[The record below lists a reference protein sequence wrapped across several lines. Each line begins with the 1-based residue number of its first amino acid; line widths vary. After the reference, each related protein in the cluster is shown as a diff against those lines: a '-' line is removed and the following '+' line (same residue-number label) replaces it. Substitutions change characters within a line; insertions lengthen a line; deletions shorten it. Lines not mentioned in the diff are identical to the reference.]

1 MKTSCLLCS
10 SLLAFLMLASCGTDK
25 GHTYYLDATAG
36 NDTNS
41 GTSAEEAWQ
50 SLDKVKQLTLNAG
63 DKLLLKR
70 GETFHGQ
77 LEITGKGTATD
88 RIVIDAYGEGEKNP
102 CIMGHDT
109 SRYAARVYNSDYV
122 TIQNLEI
129 VNTGK
134 ERMAGRSGLKIECRD
149 YGTSHSI
156 RVNGITVRDVNGSL
170 VKAEGGG
177 CGILIVN
184 GGKQV
189 PSRFDSLT
197 IENCH
202 ILRCARNAMIWGAYS
217 DRRNWYPSLHTIVRG
232 NLIEEVPGD
241 GIVPIGCD
249 STLIE
254 YNVMRNCPDI
264 LPPTEAAAGIWPWSC
279 DNTLIQFND
288 VSGHKAP
295 WDAQA
300 YDCDYNCT
308 NTVIQYNYSHDN
320 YGGLVLICNAGSQTD
335 YSIGNIG
342 SIVRY
347 NISIGDGIRPKETRA
362 GMFSPGIHIGGPTKN
377 TLVEHNILHANVK
390 PAKNIDRTMITSDSW
405 DGYADSTVF
414 RKNLFYT
421 AEQSRFDMTKSTNN
435 HFEGNWYLGRY
446 DRLPAD
452 AQKRTTSACYEKQI
466 LAVDPQGYAGL
477 RKLMNE
483 KMVGDSLHY
492 FVNPVAIEAFFKELE
507 KE

>member
-1 MKTSCLLCS
+1 MKTSGWLS
-10 SLLAFLMLASCGTDK
+10 SFLFIFLMLVSCGTDR
-25 GHTYYLDATAG
+25 GRTYYIDATAG
-36 NDTNS
+36 NDANS
-41 GTSAEEAWQ
+41 GTSAEDAWQ
-50 SLDKVKQLTLNAG
+50 SLDKVRQLTFKAG

-77 LEITGKGTATD
+77 LEITGKGTPTD
-88 RIVIDAYGEGEKNP
+88 RIVIDAYGMGDKKP
-102 CIMGHDT
+102 CIVGYDT
-109 SRYAARVYNSDYV
+109 SRYAARIYNSDYV

-129 VNTGK
+129 VNMGK
-134 ERMAGRSGLKIECRD
+134 ERMAGRSGLKIECQD
-149 YGTSHSI
+149 YGISHNI
-156 RVNGITVRDVNGSL
+156 RVNAVTVRDVNGSL

-177 CGILIVN
+177 CGILVVN
-184 GGKQV
+184 GGQKV

-217 DRRNWYPSLHTIVRG
+217 DRRSWYPSLHTVVRG

-295 WDAQA
+295 WDAQG

-320 YGGLVLICNAGSQTD
+320 YGGMVLICNAGSQTD
-335 YSIGNIG
+335 YSLGNIG

-347 NISIGDGIRPKETRA
+347 NISIGDGIRPKKTRA
-362 GMFSPGIHIGGPTKN
+362 GMFSPSIHIGGPTKN
-377 TLVEHNILHANVK
+377 TLVEYNILHANVK
-390 PAKNIDRTMITSDSW
+390 PDKSIDRTMITSDSW
-405 DGYADSTVF
+405 DGYADSTTF
-414 RKNLFYT
+414 RKNVFYT
-421 AEQSRFDMTKSTNN
+421 PERSRFNMTQSTHNL
-435 HFEGNWYLGRY
+435 FEGNWYLGHY
-446 DRLPAD
+446 EQLPAD
-452 AQKRTTSACYEKQI
+452 EQKHTASAYYEKQV
-466 LAVDPQGYAGL
+466 LAADSKGYAGL
-477 RKLMNE
+477 HKLMNE

-492 FVNPVAIEAFFKELE
+492 FVNPTAIEAFFKELE

>member
-77 LEITGKGTATD
+77 LEITGKGAATD

-109 SRYAARVYNSDYV
+109 SRYAARIYNSDYV

-189 PSRFDSLT
+189 PSRFDSLI

-308 NTVIQYNYSHDN
+308 NTVIQYNYSHEN

-435 HFEGNWYLGRY
+435 YFEGNWYLGRY